1 MKIQPAI
8 VAISIAAPFCVS
20 RADDTDIYFAGGG
33 SVGGKPLVMF
43 SLDYR
48 PNLGATVCQGS
59 GEEDDDEHH
68 DESGAQSGDDL
79 GGDDEH
85 EDDDHEHG
93 DDCRSLRTT
102 VSPSSGTTYLPSSGD
117 VTHFDLI
124 RAALRKTMDDL
135 GTELADVKVGLM
147 INHNDSTTGQCGAGP
162 SGQCS
167 NGAYVLRGFSTDKAR
182 FHDALA
188 RIPVPQGNLAHDF
201 QGKELYFE
209 LFRYLTG
216 QGIFNGHK
224 GWQDYGDT
232 NANDNLDVDNPGTP
246 FDDTLLQWDGT
257 IENGANY
264 VSPLADNCSK
274 VFMIN
279 FMFQVSNK
287 DNDSDSSIRQSKGSG
302 GMNGLNPGTS
312 NSAFANVIRW
322 MRDADL
328 ADGTYG
334 SAGNLE
340 DVQNVTSY
348 FFVAPTHINTTTN
361 SYATAGGTNA
371 ALPLSTDPELL
382 IASLKEVFKEVL
394 SVSATFVSAASPVN
408 VFNRTESLNHVFFSI
423 FQPEQAPRWNG
434 NLKRL
439 KLASDPTTHRLKVLD
454 ASSPPIEAISSVDGR
469 IKHEALTYWTGAS
482 GFDVQTYA
490 DTTKG
495 EVVGKDGRS
504 VGRGG
509 GGQRIP
515 GFLTNSPGDGNSTSG
530 ARKLYTEPDSLSNG
544 SATAL
549 RALNADSTTATAVW
563 STLRLNGAKSGDAWS
578 DAATFGAATSDDQAT
593 AVKLLKFARGQDAND
608 EDGDGNYTE
617 AHPWASPANQLKR
630 KWLMADPLHSAAVPL
645 NYGAR
650 TGYSRDVQDVRI
662 LVSGNDGFL
671 HMFRNSASGSSTT
684 ESPSGVEDWAFI
696 PRRLLG
702 NLKPLSDNGAATS
715 HVYGLDGT
723 VAVYVNDMDRDGTVN
738 GSDQVI
744 AFVGMRRGGKGYY
757 ALDITNPDSP
767 KMLWTIEKNDAS
779 GNFDELGY
787 SFSDPTIAQLDWGE
801 GRKPVIIFGGGYST
815 NKDES
820 STANARNGAA
830 GTDDTQG
837 NAIYIV
843 NAKTGALIWKAKQ
856 GSSAASATTFQHSG
870 LADSIPSKVT
880 AVDTDENGSVDR
892 LYVGD
897 TGGVLWR
904 ADLAYVKQDGT
915 TSYNE
920 PAHWTVTPVLSV
932 GRHAGQPDR
941 RFFHRPDFVPTS
953 AGSSRFDAILIGSGD
968 REHPLDTN
976 VQNQFYMF
984 KDTHVA
990 SGSPPTGSAKTVTDL
1005 DNLTSS
1011 TTVHT
1016 DKSGWYIDIGSSA
1029 SGEKVLSSPLTYNGS
1044 VYFGT
1049 YAPQGGS
1056 VSGQC
1061 GPNEGESL
1069 TYVVRLADASGVF
1082 NFNTATAANERFT
1095 ATGRGLPSDP
1105 VTVAV
1110 NGKLYVTAGNLP
1122 ANSDLS
1128 KPVGNSGISRLYWYE
1143 KE

>member
-1 MKIQPAI
+1 MKIQSAI
-8 VAISIAAPFCVS
+8 VALSVAAPFCAS

-33 SVGGKPLVMF
+33 SVGGRPLVMF

-48 PNLGATVCQGS
+48 PNLGAAVCENTG
-59 GEEDDDEHH
+59 EDDDDCH
-68 DESGAQSGDDL
+68 DDD
-79 GGDDEH
+79 DH
-85 EDDDHEHG
+85 EDDD
-93 DDCRSLRTT
+93 DCCSLRTT
-102 VSPSSGTTYLPSSGD
+102 VSPSSGTTYLPSSGN
-117 VTHFDLI
+117 VTHFDLL

-188 RIPVPQGNLAHDF
+188 QLPVPQGNLAHDF

-224 GWQDYGDT
+224 GWQDYGD
-232 NANDNLDVDNPGTP
+232 NNKNDNLDVDNPGTS
-246 FDDTLLQWDGT
+246 FDDRLLKWDSG

-264 VSPLADNCSK
+264 VSPLVDHCSK

-279 FMFQVSNK
+279 FMFLVSNK
-287 DNDSDSSIRQSKGSG
+287 ENDSDSAIRQSKASG
-302 GMNGLNPGTS
+302 GMNGFNPGVS

-348 FFVAPTHINTTTN
+348 FFVRPSHINTTTN
-361 SYATAGGTNA
+361 GYATAGGTNA
-371 ALPLSTDPELL
+371 ALPLSTDPALL
-382 IASLKEVFKEVL
+382 IESLKQVFKEVL

-423 FQPEQAPRWNG
+423 FQPEQTPRWNG

-439 KLASDPTTHRLKVLD
+439 KLASDPTTRRLQVLD
-454 ASSPPIEAISSVDGR
+454 ASSPPIEAISGVDGR
-469 IKHEALTYWTGAS
+469 IKHEALTYWTNAS

-490 DTTKG
+490 DTAKG
-495 EVVGKDGRS
+495 EVAGKDGRS

-515 GFLTNSPGDGNSTSG
+515 GFLTGSPGDSNSTSG

-544 SATAL
+544 TATAL
-549 RALNADSTTATAVW
+549 RALNADTTTATAGW
-563 STLRLNGAKSGDAWS
+563 NTLRLNGVKSGDTWS
-578 DAATFGAATSDDQAT
+578 DAETYGAASSDDQAT

-608 EDGDGNYTE
+608 EDGNGNYTE
-617 AHPWASPANQLKR
+617 ARPWASPANQPKR
-630 KWLMADPLHSAAVPL
+630 KWLMGDPLHSAAVPV

-650 TGYSRDVQDVRI
+650 TGYSQDVQDVRV

-671 HMFRNSASGSSTT
+671 HMFRNSASGGAT

-702 NLKPLSDNGAATS
+702 NLKPLSDNGAATP

-723 VAVYVNDMDRDGTVN
+723 AAVYVNDMDRDGTVN
-738 GSDQVI
+738 GSDQVL
-744 AFVGMRRGGKGYY
+744 AFIGMRRGGKGYY
-757 ALDITNPDSP
+757 ALDITDPDTP

-779 GNFDELGY
+779 GNFNELGY
-787 SFSDPTIAQLDWGE
+787 TFSDPTIAQLDWGE
-801 GRKPVIIFGGGYST
+801 GRKPVLIFGGGYST

-820 STANARNGAA
+820 STANPRNAAA

-843 NAKTGALIWKAKQ
+843 NAKTGALVWKAVR
-856 GSSAASATTFQHSG
+856 GSGAASATTFQHSG

-904 ADLAYVKQDGT
+904 ADLAYVRQDGT

-920 PAHWTVTPVLSV
+920 PAYWSLTPVLSV

-941 RFFHRPDFVPTS
+941 RFFHRPDFVPTT
-953 AGSSRFDAILIGSGD
+953 AGSTRFDAILIGSGD

-976 VQNQFYMF
+976 VQNQFYLF
-984 KDTHVA
+984 KDTHLA
-990 SGSPPTGSAKTVTDL
+990 SGLPPTGPAKTVTDL

-1011 TTVHT
+1011 TTVTT

-1044 VYFGT
+1044 VYFST
-1049 YAPQGGS
+1049 YTPQGGS

-1082 NFNTATAANERFT
+1082 NFNTATAAKERFT
-1095 ATGRGLPSDP
+1095 VTGRGLPSDP

-1122 ANSDLS
+1122 PSPDLS
-1128 KPVGNSGISRLYWYE
+1128 RPVGNSGISRLYWYE